1 MLTSLIRSLASGQL
15 SDIFGRLRRAVIVY
29 VMAILAIMCG
39 LGFLLAAGFMLAERR
54 FGPIGAA
61 LGFGVVFLLVGIM
74 VIGIYAAVVASA
86 KARRRKKA
94 RASELSGALGAAAI
108 AALPSLLRFRPGL
121 MEVLAP
127 FAAIAAYEVYKENRK
142 RGPRHP
148 ESMNRDDV

>member
-61 LGFGVVFLLVGIM
+61 VGFGVVFLLVGIM
-74 VIGIYAAVVASA
+74 VIGIYAAVV
-86 KARRRKKA
+86 
-94 RASELSGALGAAAI
+94 
-108 AALPSLLRFRPGL
+108 
-121 MEVLAP
+121 VTC
-127 FAAIAAYEVYKENRK
+127 RK
-142 RGPRHP
+142 RSTTGTNGGYLPMDVSRLIAGPQRAEVATDWRP
-148 ESMNRDDV
+148 PVS